1 MMKSLARAV
10 SVLLH
15 PAILQCVFLLYP
27 YPQGLISTYE
37 ICVVLFLSALFPLLA
52 SALYFYFSGI
62 QDYYTIPANKRY
74 IPFLL
79 SLSGLIMAWVF
90 MQGTHSEIS
99 TRLILIILFN
109 ITAGIITPFEKISL
123 HTFALTLICVLW
135 FGAFGIFPFLL
146 LIPVIWAR
154 LYLQSHNPKQIIL
167 GFGMGIALGLLF
179 LSELLPIHS

>member
-1 MMKSLARAV
+1 MKTIARV
-10 SVLLH
+10 ISVLLH
-15 PAILQCVFLLYP
+15 PAILQCIFLLYP
-27 YPQGLISTYE
+27 YPNGNLGAYE
-37 ICVVLFLSALFPLLA
+37 LSVVLFLSALFPLLV
-52 SALYFYFSGI
+52 SVLYFYYTGI
-62 QDYYTIPANKRY
+62 TDYYTIPANKRY

-90 MQGTHSEIS
+90 MQGTNSEIS
-99 TRLILIILFN
+99 IRLILIILFN

-135 FGAFGIFPFLL
+135 FGAFGILPFLL

-154 LYLQSHNPKQIIL
+154 LYLKSHNPKQIIL

-179 LSELLPIHS
+179 LSECLPIYS

>member
-1 MMKSLARAV
+1 MMKTIARAI

-15 PAILQCVFLLYP
+15 PAILQCIFLLYP
-27 YPQGLISTYE
+27 YPNGNLGVYE
-37 ICVVLFLSALFPLLA
+37 LSVVLFLSALFPLLA
-52 SALYFYFSGI
+52 SAIYFYYTGI
-62 QDYYTIPANKRY
+62 TDYYTIPANKRY

-135 FGAFGIFPFLL
+135 FGAFGILPFLL

-179 LSELLPIHS
+179 LSELLPIYS